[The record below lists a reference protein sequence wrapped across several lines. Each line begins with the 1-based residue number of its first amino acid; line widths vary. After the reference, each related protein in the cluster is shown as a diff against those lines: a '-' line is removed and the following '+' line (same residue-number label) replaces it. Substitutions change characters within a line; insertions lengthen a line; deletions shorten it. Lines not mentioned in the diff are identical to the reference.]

1 MNFFSYVL
9 SYFKKDK
16 GAVPVE
22 EKQSDFMY
30 TEDQLMARLRFFI
43 GICLA
48 LTLTGIVFVVL
59 YSIIFV
65 TQPLNAIS
73 PIDQKFFELIIPI
86 ATFLTGTLSGI
97 MLAGNDKDAKM
108 KALDMAAGSNKPSS
122 PSPIGGSPIAPIRP
136 MGMAPTMGMGTNTST
151 MASSPMGGMSPAVD
165 EDGAVRP
172 VVRRPVTPRIDEV

>member
-1 MNFFSYVL
+1 
-9 SYFKKDK
+9 
-16 GAVPVE
+16 VE
-22 EKQSDFMY
+22 NNSFLY

-43 GICLA
+43 GVCLA

-97 MLAGNDKDAKM
+97 MLAGNDKEAQKEAL
-108 KALDMAAGSNKPSS
+108 KAANKGWDKP
-122 PSPIGGSPIAPIRP
+122 PTPVAPP
-136 MGMAPTMGMGTNTST
+136 PTPV
-151 MASSPMGGMSPAVD
+151 SPMMGYGVMMPGRVEPSLGPMPQGVMTGYGGKLAPPPAPQP
-165 EDGAVRP
+165 E
-172 VVRRPVTPRIDEV
+172 I

>member
-1 MNFFSYVL
+1 MRQGVQIMFN
-9 SYFKKDK
+9 K
-16 GAVPVE
+16 
-22 EKQSDFMY
+22 EKEPPIIY
-30 TEDQLMARLRFFI
+30 TEEQLMVRLKFFI

-97 MLAGNDKDAKM
+97 MLAGGNKEAQEM
-108 KALDMAAGSNKPSS
+108 ALKAANKGWDNTPT
-122 PSPIGGSPIAPIRP
+122 PTPPARPAIGGMPPRP
-136 MGMAPTMGMGTNTST
+136 VAGGMPSMPPRPSAAPTVMSEMGVELEAGDPPVRNTRN
-151 MASSPMGGMSPAVD
+151 D
-165 EDGAVRP
+165 
-172 VVRRPVTPRIDEV
+172 

>member
-1 MNFFSYVL
+1 
-9 SYFKKDK
+9 
-16 GAVPVE
+16 VE
-22 EKQSDFMY
+22 NNNNFMY
-30 TEDQLMARLRFFI
+30 TEEQLMARLKFFI

-97 MLAGNDKDAKM
+97 MLAGNDKDLRA
-108 KALDMAAGSNKPSS
+108 KALDAANKPPTVSGPPPNA
-122 PSPIGGSPIAPIRP
+122 PSTNAPSNNATFGTPTPSAATFAPAAQVVTGFGGKPAP
-136 MGMAPTMGMGTNTST
+136 AP
-151 MASSPMGGMSPAVD
+151 APQP
-165 EDGAVRP
+165 E
-172 VVRRPVTPRIDEV
+172 I

>member
-1 MNFFSYVL
+1 
-9 SYFKKDK
+9 
-16 GAVPVE
+16 
-22 EKQSDFMY
+22 MY
-30 TEDQLMARLRFFI
+30 TEDQLMARLKFFI

-97 MLAGNDKDAKM
+97 MLAGNDKELRA
-108 KALDMAAGSNKPSS
+108 KALDAANKP
-122 PSPIGGSPIAPIRP
+122 
-136 MGMAPTMGMGTNTST
+136 
-151 MASSPMGGMSPAVD
+151 
-165 EDGAVRP
+165 P
-172 VVRRPVTPRIDEV
+172 VVSGPPKTESSSGSSAHTMKVEPSFVPEQSAQVVTGFGGKPAPAPAPQPLL